1 MRERWRPLLD
11 TTATIFA
18 VGLLYELAFGAF
30 SRETKRQIWDR
41 ANGASELTG
50 KSEADGY
57 VLECSHFNHNR
68 TYPDYDNPLNGLLV
82 TTFEHLQMHIKH
94 GVNGLTQAQNDWSIR
109 AIKERLREQFEQGYK
124 IE

>member
-41 ANGASELTG
+41 AGGQSELSG

-68 TYPDYDNPLNGLLV
+68 TYPDYDNPLNGMLV
-82 TTFEHLQMHIKH
+82 TTYEHLIQHINH
-94 GVNGLTQAQNDWSIR
+94 GVNGLNRAQNNWSIE
-109 AIKERLREQFEQGYK
+109 AIKQRLREQAENGFK